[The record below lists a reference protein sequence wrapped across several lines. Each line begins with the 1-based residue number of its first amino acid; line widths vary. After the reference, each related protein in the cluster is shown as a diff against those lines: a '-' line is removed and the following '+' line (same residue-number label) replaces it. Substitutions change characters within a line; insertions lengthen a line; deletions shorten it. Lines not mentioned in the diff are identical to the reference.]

1 MKKVMWVKFGW
12 SDYYRGGAV
21 DGNFEWLKNADRE
34 GHEAFNFMPGPDGAY
49 YCYVPPHGPSSASP
63 WRDDPHGWTVICLAK
78 FPSQKGVHVVG
89 WYEDATLI
97 GEQVP
102 RPEYKAGIGFR
113 RDLQD
118 AEFTYAIRANNAFF
132 VRPED
137 RTAPFSHPSVKQAK
151 FSYLAGPDIE
161 QTVAKT
167 QVLEM
172 LEAELARL
180 DSLAISQPNPAN
192 APDELEDDI
201 DPLGRF
207 GTPEHR
213 RNVELAAERAATE
226 ELERQGYRVVRR
238 SDEKIGYDLQAIP
251 INGGSDLYV
260 EVKGTSG
267 LERRFYMT
275 PKEREFTSTNGWR
288 LAMVT
293 DALGKPSVTF
303 FNCNQMEQRFSLQ
316 PMVWIGR
323 EVEGAE

>member
-12 SDYYRGGAV
+12 SEYYRGGPV
-21 DGNFEWLKNADRE
+21 DGNFRWLNEGDGE

-63 WRDDPHGWTVICLAK
+63 SSDDPDGWTVICLAK

-89 WYEDATLI
+89 WYENATLM

-102 RPEYKAGIGFR
+102 RPEYNAGIGFR
-113 RDLQD
+113 RDVQGT
-118 AEFTYAIRANNAFF
+118 EFSYAIKSDTAFF
-132 VRPED
+132 VPPEA
-137 RTAPFSHPSVKQAK
+137 RTEPFSHNSVKQAK
-151 FSYLAGPDIE
+151 FSYLVGPD
-161 QTVAKT
+161 VATTEAKAE
-167 QVLEM
+167 VLAI

-180 DSLAISQPNPAN
+180 KTRAIAQPNPAN
-192 APDELEDDI
+192 APDELEDEI
-201 DPLGRF
+201 DPMGRF

-213 RNVELAAERAATE
+213 RTVELAAERAATE
-226 ELERQGYRVVRR
+226 ELELMGYRVVRR

-251 INGGSDLYV
+251 NRGGSELYV

-267 LERRFYMT
+267 ADRRFYMT
-275 PKEREFTSTNGWR
+275 PKEREFTATDGWR

-293 DALGKPSVTF
+293 DALGNPAVTF
-303 FNCNQMEQRFSLQ
+303 FTVKQMEQRFSLQ

-323 EVEGAE
+323 EVEGAA

>member
-12 SDYYRGGAV
+12 SEYYRGGPV
-21 DGNFEWLKNADRE
+21 DGNFRWLNEGEGE
-34 GHEAFNFMPGPDGAY
+34 GHEAFNFMPAPDGDY
-49 YCYVPPHGPSSASP
+49 YCYVPPHGPFSASP
-63 WRDDPHGWTVICLAK
+63 SNNDPHGWTVICLAK

-89 WYEDATLI
+89 WSEDATLMGDEI
-97 GEQVP
+97 P
-102 RPEYKAGIGFR
+102 RPEYESGGGFR
-113 RDLQD
+113 LDNKGVK
-118 AEFTYAIRANNAFF
+118 FSFSVKSKNAFF
-132 VRPED
+132 VPPEF

-151 FSYLAGPDIE
+151 FSYLIGPGIDTTDTKAE
-161 QTVAKT
+161 
-167 QVLEM
+167 VLSI
-172 LEAELARL
+172 LEAELDRL
-180 DSLAISQPNPAN
+180 KPLAIAQPNPIN

-213 RNVELAAERAATE
+213 RTVELAAEAAVTA
-226 ELERQGYRVVRR
+226 ELEQMGYRVVRR

-251 INGGSDLYV
+251 KGNGSELYV

-267 LERRFYMT
+267 ADRRFYMT
-275 PKEREFTSTNGWR
+275 PKEREFTTTEGWR

-293 DALGKPSVTF
+293 DALGNPTVDF
-303 FNCNQMEQRFSLQ
+303 FTCKQMEQRFSLQ

>member
-12 SDYYRGGAV
+12 SEYYRGGPV
-21 DGNFEWLKNADRE
+21 DGNFRWLNEGDGE
-34 GHEAFNFMPGPDGAY
+34 GHEAFNFMPGPDGVY
-49 YCYVPPHGPSSASP
+49 YCYVPPHGRSSASP
-63 WRDDPHGWTVICLAK
+63 SSSDPHGWTVICLAK

-102 RPEYKAGIGFR
+102 RPEYKAGVGFR
-113 RDLQD
+113 RDVQGGK
-118 AEFTYAIRANNAFF
+118 FSYAIKADKAFF
-132 VRPED
+132 VSPED

-151 FSYLAGPDIE
+151 FSYLVGPGIE
-161 QTVAKT
+161 RTDAKDE
-167 QVLEM
+167 VLEI
-172 LEAELARL
+172 LEAELIRL
-180 DSLAISQPNPAN
+180 KPLAIVQPNPAN
-192 APDELEDDI
+192 APDALEDNI

-213 RNVELAAERAATE
+213 RTVELAAEQAAAV
-226 ELERQGYRVVRR
+226 ELERLGYRVVRR

-251 INGGSDLYV
+251 NGTGNELYV

-267 LERRFYMT
+267 TDRRFYMT
-275 PKEREFTSTNGWR
+275 PKEREFMATDGWR
-288 LAMVT
+288 FAMVT
-293 DALGKPSVTF
+293 DVLGNPTVKF
-303 FNCNQMEQRFSLQ
+303 FTCKQTEQRFSLQ

>member
-12 SDYYRGGAV
+12 SEYYRGGPV
-21 DGNFEWLKNADRE
+21 DGNFRWLNEGDGE
-34 GHEAFNFMPGPDGAY
+34 GHEAFNFMPGPDGGY
-49 YCYVPPHGPSSASP
+49 YCYVPPHGRASASP
-63 WRDDPHGWTVICLAK
+63 SSDEPHGWTVICLAK

-89 WYEDATLI
+89 WYQNATLM

-102 RPEYKAGIGFR
+102 RPEYEAGIGFR
-113 RDLQD
+113 LDVQG
-118 AEFTYAIRANNAFF
+118 AEFSYSIKSDTAFF
-132 VRPED
+132 VPPEA

-151 FSYLAGPDIE
+151 FSYLTGPGIE
-161 QTVAKT
+161 TTAAKAEI
-167 QVLEM
+167 LEI

-180 DSLAISQPNPAN
+180 APLAIAQPNPVN

-213 RNVELAAERAATE
+213 RTVELAAERAATT
-226 ELERQGYRVVRR
+226 ELERLGYRVVRR

-251 INGGSDLYV
+251 NQGGNELYV

-267 LERRFYMT
+267 ADRRFYMT
-275 PKEREFTSTNGWR
+275 PKEREFTSTDGWR

-293 DALGKPSVTF
+293 DALGNPDVKIFT
-303 FNCNQMEQRFSLQ
+303 CKQMEQRFSLQ